1 MKKRCIASEGTYR
14 CSLIYDGFIHKLKI
28 YRKMRL
34 IHLTYQRLKLS
45 LVYLKYAQNSD
56 ISLQLGKIV

>member
-1 MKKRCIASEGTYR
+1 
-14 CSLIYDGFIHKLKI
+14 
-28 YRKMRL
+28 MRL